1 MKPKRILL
9 TGSSGFVGKALAD
22 ALVEADFEVL
32 LPTRNSQFPKSFGAQ
47 FFQIGSIDS
56 QTAWN
61 SKLDGVDTVIH
72 CAAISSFSESG
83 GDLEISRLREHN
95 VAGTLRLAQE
105 AANLG
110 VRRFIF
116 ISTIKVNGEVTKAG
130 RPFKFDDLPSPV
142 GAYALSKYE
151 AEQGLNKISKDYK
164 IDLVIIR
171 SPIVYGPGVGG
182 NFGSLIR
189 LVNTGLPLPLSN
201 IRNKRSYISID
212 NLVNLVL
219 LCIIHPSAKNQLF
232 LASDGHDFSICE
244 LVTRIAEGMGKTAK
258 LFSVPT
264 PFLRVLAKSIG
275 REQMINRLIG
285 SLQVD
290 ISHTQEVLSW
300 MPPITIDEGLQRC
313 LNLAA
318 K

>member
-1 MKPKRILL
+1 MV
-9 TGSSGFVGKALAD
+9 SGV
-22 ALVEADFEVL
+22 
-32 LPTRNSQFPKSFGAQ
+32 
-47 FFQIGSIDS
+47 
-56 QTAWN
+56 
-61 SKLDGVDTVIH
+61 
-72 CAAISSFSESG
+72 
-83 GDLEISRLREHN
+83 
-95 VAGTLRLAQE
+95 
-105 AANLG
+105 
-110 VRRFIF
+110 IF
-116 ISTIKVNGEVTKAG
+116 ISTIKVNGEVTESG
-130 RPFKFDDLPSPV
+130 RPFKFDDSPSPV
-142 GAYALSKYE
+142 GAYALSKHE
-151 AEQGLNKISKDYK
+151 AEQGLRKLSKDNNM
-164 IDLVIIR
+164 DLVIIR

-189 LVNTGLPLPLSN
+189 LVNAGLPLPLSS

-212 NLVNLVL
+212 NLVDLVL

-244 LVTRIAEGMGKTAK
+244 LVTRIAEGMGKPAR

-264 PFLRVLAKSIG
+264 PFLRVLAKGFG

-290 ISHTQEVLSW
+290 ISHTQRVLSW

-313 LNLAA
+313 LNVSA